1 MTKIIFGVIVTIFI
15 LQYSSEIKGFTV
27 ELGIRDSV
35 VEYLK
40 GWGESCR
47 EMPVGLTVT
56 ENPKCN

>member
-1 MTKIIFGVIVTIFI
+1 MIKIIFGVIVTVCI

-40 GWGESCR
+40 SW
-47 EMPVGLTVT
+47 
-56 ENPKCN
+56 